1 MTLRKL
7 FSTRQTPQ
15 HLPIPGTDQV
25 CNEAGGYT
33 WPVDQWAR
41 LDRFLILGSESGTY
55 YIGPRELTRQ
65 NATAALE
72 CIQEDGLKVVA
83 RVVQISETGRAPK
96 NDPALFVLALCA
108 GHEELSVR
116 KAALAALPQVART
129 GTHLFHFLEFVEGF
143 RGWGRGLRRS
153 VADWYTAMPPG
164 RLAYQVIKYRQRDG
178 WSHRDALRLA
188 HPKAPTE
195 QHAALFHWITQGWPG
210 AGEQPHPDKALQ
222 LVWAFERVNRAA
234 SEAEVLALIQ
244 AHNLPWEAVP
254 TQWPASPRVWAALVP
269 RLPLMALIRNL
280 GRLTAN
286 GTLSPMGGL
295 SADVSQRITDKG
307 ALRAARIHPLA
318 VLAALATYAKGS
330 GARGKLKWA
339 PVAQV
344 VDALDKAFYLSF
356 ANVTPAGKR
365 VLFGLDVSGSMAGMR
380 VHGIPGL
387 SARVACGAMAL
398 VTAAVEP
405 QHAFV
410 AFDTSPYPLRISPR
424 QRLDDVVQLLAR
436 TGGGGTNCALPM
448 TWAARKKVDVDAFV
462 ILTDSQTWYGD
473 MHPAQAVRKYRQKT
487 GIPAKLAVVAMASN
501 QHTIGDPGDGGV
513 INVVGFDTATPQL
526 ITDFIAAP

>member
-7 FSTRQTPQ
+7 FSLRQTPQ

-33 WPVDQWAR
+33 WPVDKWAR

-65 NATAALE
+65 NATAAIE

-83 RVVQISETGRAPK
+83 RVVQVSETGRAPK

-108 GHEELSVR
+108 SLGELPVR
-116 KAALAALPQVART
+116 KAALAALPQVARI

-143 RGWGRGLRRS
+143 RGWGRGLRRA

-164 RLAYQVIKYRQRDG
+164 RLAFQAIKYRQRDG

-188 HPKAPTE
+188 HAKAPTE
-195 QHAALFHWITQGWPG
+195 QHEAIFHWITQGWPG
-210 AGEQPHPDKALQ
+210 AGEQPHPEEALQ
-222 LVWAFERVNRAA
+222 LIWAFERVSRAA
-234 SEAEVLALIQ
+234 TETEVLALTQ
-244 AHNLPWEAVP
+244 AYNLPWEAVP
-254 TQWPASPRVWAALVP
+254 TQWLASPRVWEALAP
-269 RLPLMALIRNL
+269 ELPLLALIRNL

-286 GTLSPMGGL
+286 GTLFPMGSL
-295 SADVSQRITDKG
+295 SAEVAQRITDKG
-307 ALRAARIHPLA
+307 ALRAARVHPLA
-318 VLAALATYAKGS
+318 VLAALTTYAQGG

-339 PVAQV
+339 PVARV

-356 ANVTPAGKR
+356 ANVTPTGKR
-365 VLFGLDVSGSMAGMR
+365 VLFGLDVSGSMAGTR
-380 VHGIPGL
+380 VYGIPGL
-387 SARVACGAMAL
+387 SARVATGAMAL

-405 QHAFV
+405 QHMFV
-410 AFDTSPYPLRISPR
+410 AFDTQAYPLSISPR
-424 QRLDDVVQLLAR
+424 QRLDDVVKRLAR

-448 TWAARKKVDVDAFV
+448 AWAAQKKVSVDAFV
-462 ILTDSQTWYGD
+462 ILTDSQTWYGNQ
-473 MHPAQAVRKYRQKT
+473 HPAQAVRKYRQKT
-487 GIPAKLAVVAMASN
+487 GIPAKLVVVAMASN
-501 QHTIGDPGDGGV
+501 QHTIGDPDDGGV

-526 ITDFIAAP
+526 VSDFIAGP

>member
-15 HLPIPGTDQV
+15 HLPIPGADQV

-33 WPVDQWAR
+33 WPVDNWAR

-65 NATAALE
+65 NATATLE
-72 CIQEDGLKVVA
+72 CIQEDGLRVVD

-108 GHEELSVR
+108 GLGEPPVR
-116 KAALAALPQVART
+116 KAALDALPRVARI

-143 RGWGRGLRRS
+143 RGWGRGLRRA
-153 VADWYTAMPPG
+153 VAGWYTAMPPD
-164 RLAYQVIKYRQRDG
+164 RLAFQAVKYRQRDG
-178 WSHRDALRLA
+178 WAHRDALRLA
-188 HPKAPTE
+188 HAKAPTP
-195 QHAALFHWITQGWPG
+195 QHQAIFHWITQGWPG
-210 AGEQPHPDKALQ
+210 TGETPHPDEALR
-222 LVWAFERVNRAA
+222 LIWAFERANQAT
-234 SEAEVLALIQ
+234 SEAEVLALLQ
-244 AHNLPWEAVP
+244 EHNLPWEALAG
-254 TQWPASPRVWAALVP
+254 QWLASPRVWESLAP
-269 RLPLMALIRNL
+269 RLPLGALIRNL

-286 GTLSPMGGL
+286 GTLSPLGDL
-295 SADVSQRITDKG
+295 TAEVARRITDEG
-307 ALRAARIHPLA
+307 GLRAARIHPLG
-318 VLAALATYAKGS
+318 VLAALATYAQGG

-339 PVAQV
+339 PVPRV

-356 ANVTPAGKR
+356 TNVTPTGKR
-365 VLFGLDVSGSMAGMR
+365 VLYGLDVSGSMAGMR

-387 SARVACGAMAL
+387 TARVATGALAL
-398 VTAAVEP
+398 VAAAVEP

-410 AFDTSPYPLRISPR
+410 AFDTQAYPLKISPR
-424 QRLDDVVQLLAR
+424 QRLDDVVQLLAK

-448 TWAARKKVDVDAFV
+448 AWAIQKKVAVDAFV

-473 MHPAQAVRKYRQKT
+473 KHPAQAVREYRHKT

-501 QHTIGDPGDGGV
+501 QHTIGDPDDDGV
-513 INVVGFDTATPQL
+513 LNVVGFDTATPQL
-526 ITDFIAAP
+526 VTDFIAGS

>member
-7 FSTRQTPQ
+7 FSLRQTPQ

-33 WPVDQWAR
+33 WPVDKWAR

-65 NATAALE
+65 NATAAIE

-83 RVVQISETGRAPK
+83 RLVQVSETGRAPK

-108 GHEELSVR
+108 GLGEPPVR
-116 KAALAALPQVART
+116 KAALDALPQVART

-143 RGWGRGLRRS
+143 RGWGRGLRRA
-153 VADWYTAMPPG
+153 VAGWYTDMPPG
-164 RLAYQVIKYRQRDG
+164 RLAFQAVKYRQRDG

-188 HPKAPTE
+188 HAKALTE
-195 QHAALFHWITQGWPG
+195 QHEVIFHWITQGWPG
-210 AGEQPHPDKALQ
+210 AGEEPHPDKALQ
-222 LVWAFERVNRAA
+222 LIWAFERVNRAA
-234 SEAEVLALIQ
+234 TETEVLALIR
-244 AHNLPWEAVP
+244 AYNLPWEAVP
-254 TQWPASPRVWAALVP
+254 TQWLASPRVWKALAP

-286 GTLSPMGGL
+286 GTLFPMDGL
-295 SADVSQRITDKG
+295 ATEVARRITDEG
-307 ALRAARIHPLA
+307 ALRAARVHPLA
-318 VLAALATYAKGS
+318 VLAALATYAQGG
-330 GARGKLKWA
+330 GARGKLKWE

-356 ANVTPAGKR
+356 ANVIPTGKR

-387 SARVACGAMAL
+387 SARVATGAMAL

-405 QHAFV
+405 QHTFV
-410 AFDTSPYPLRISPR
+410 AFDTWTYPLSISPR
-424 QRLDDVVQLLAR
+424 QRLDDVVRLLAR

-448 TWAARKKVDVDAFV
+448 NWATRKKVGVDAFV
-462 ILTDSQTWYGD
+462 ILTDAQTWHGD
-473 MHPAQAVRKYRQKT
+473 LHPAQAVRKYRRKT
-487 GIPAKLAVVAMASN
+487 GIPAKLVVVAMASN
-501 QHTIGDPGDGGV
+501 QHSIGDPDDGGV

-526 ITDFIAAP
+526 ITDFIAGP